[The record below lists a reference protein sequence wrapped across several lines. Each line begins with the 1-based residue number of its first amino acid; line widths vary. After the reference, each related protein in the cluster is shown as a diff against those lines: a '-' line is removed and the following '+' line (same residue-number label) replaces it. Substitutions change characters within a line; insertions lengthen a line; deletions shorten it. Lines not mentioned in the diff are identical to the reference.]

1 MIMVKNSKVAK
12 ALKVDGIVLYPFV
25 LFSSPNPDQ
34 ILIKHELIHVEQIKN
49 FGFLCF
55 YSTYFREYIRNRLKG
70 QKHHQAYI
78 SISFEK
84 EAYDKQ
90 NHV

>member
-12 ALKVDGIVLYPFV
+12 ALKVDGIVIYPFV

-34 ILIKHELIHVEQIKN
+34 ILIKHELVHVEQIKN
-49 FGFLCF
+49 LGILRF
-55 YSTYFREYIRNRLKG
+55 YSTYFKEYIRNRLKG
-70 QKHHQAYI
+70 QTHHQAYI
-78 SISFEK
+78 SISYEI

-90 NHV
+90 NNV